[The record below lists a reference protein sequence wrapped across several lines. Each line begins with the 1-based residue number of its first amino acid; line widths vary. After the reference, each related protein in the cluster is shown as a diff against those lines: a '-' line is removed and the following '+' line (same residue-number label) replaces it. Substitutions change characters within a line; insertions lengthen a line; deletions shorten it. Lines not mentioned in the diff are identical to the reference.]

1 MARYKPYSYAQ
12 GQLIPVIFSKQILPG
27 TFEFALN
34 QLIDNKL
41 DLSIFD
47 SRFRNDKT
55 GSPAY
60 DPRILLKIILF
71 AYSCGTTSSRE
82 IAKLCRQNIIFMA
95 LSAHSCPHFTTIA
108 DFISSMDQEII
119 SLYKE
124 ILLICDEAGLI
135 GREMFAIDGC
145 KLPSNASKEWS
156 GTRADFQKKAVKLE
170 KAIERIVTR
179 HRATDVSDEPTAKE
193 IRNKDEQ
200 YVETLNRQLRK
211 VRSWL
216 EENEDRTGSRGSIV
230 KSNITDNESAKMK
243 TSKGVIQGYNGV
255 AMVDSKNQIIVAA
268 EAYGHSHEQGV
279 LQPLINQT
287 RENFQAISNDED
299 VFENTSLSADSGFH
313 SEKNMRMLTEEGI
326 DAYVADPKM
335 RSRDPRFDHSG
346 RFKVR
351 DQQERKRRNP
361 GNKRFSTDD
370 FNFDPD
376 LKFCQC
382 PAGKR
387 LYRSGTRVLIRNHE
401 ATKFKGP
408 KGACVP
414 CHLRSQCLRHPERT
428 EVRQVAYFHGRSP
441 QAPET
446 YIEKMKRK
454 IDSAVGQL
462 MYSKRI
468 STAEPP
474 FAHIRHILGL
484 NRFSLRGKK
493 KVNCQWLLFCTIHN
507 LKRLHNCAQAAAT

>member
-1 MARYKPYSYAQ
+1 MAKYKPYSYAQ
-12 GQLIPVIFSKQILPG
+12 GQLIPVNFAEQILPG
-27 TFEFALN
+27 TFEFALS
-34 QLIDNKL
+34 QLIDQKL

-47 SRFRNDKT
+47 KRFRNDQT

-60 DPRILLKIILF
+60 DPRILLKVILF
-71 AYSCGTTSSRE
+71 AYSRGTISSRE

-108 DFISSMDQEII
+108 SFVSSMDREII
-119 SLYKE
+119 SLYQE
-124 ILLICDEAGLI
+124 ILLVCDEAGLI
-135 GREMFAIDGC
+135 GRKMFAIDGC

-156 GTRADFQKKAVKLE
+156 GSKADFQKKAVKLE

-179 HRATDVSDEPTAKE
+179 HRATDVSDEPIAKE
-193 IRNKDEQ
+193 IREKDEQ
-200 YVETLNRQLRK
+200 YVETLDKQLKK

-216 EENEDRTGSRGSIV
+216 KENDDRTGSRGSIV

-243 TSKGVIQGYNGV
+243 TSKGIIQGYNGV

-279 LQPLINQT
+279 LQPLINLT
-287 RENFQAISNDED
+287 RENFQIISNDD
-299 VFENTSLSADSGFH
+299 NVFTDTKLSADSGFH
-313 SEKNMRMLTEEGI
+313 SEKNMKMLADEEI
-326 DAYVADPKM
+326 DAYVADPQM

-346 RFKVR
+346 RFKLR
-351 DQQERKRRNP
+351 TQQERKKRNP
-361 GNKRFSTDD
+361 GNKKFSTAD
-370 FNFDPD
+370 FIFDPE
-376 LKFCQC
+376 LRFCQC
-382 PAGKR
+382 PAGKK
-387 LYRSGTRVLIRNHE
+387 LYRNGNRVRVNNHE

-408 KGACVP
+408 NKACVP

-441 QAPET
+441 KAPET
-446 YIEKMKRK
+446 YIDKMKRK

-468 STAEPP
+468 AIAEPP
-474 FAHIRHILGL
+474 FAQIRHIMGL
-484 NRFSLRGKK
+484 DRLSLRGKK
-493 KVNCQWLLFCTIHN
+493 KVNCQWLIFCAVHN
-507 LKRLHNCAQAAAT
+507 LKRLYNCVQAAAT